1 MKTFSYLQNYCTIH
15 LPNILIISTSESWRQ
30 CVPPEHREIS
40 ATATRHQN
48 WGEKIQ
54 TGGKFWWK
62 ETLQLKPSLKT
73 ALIWQHL
80 TWVVFPDP
88 VSPQISTTWLLLIKL
103 TMSSLIDQMGK
114 ACLNGSNSWFTVAC
128 GTCGMPPFI
137 RPTALFMSF
146 TVKSKLQ
153 YASLNDRNTFWKMCR
168 WAISSLCERVL
179 T

>member
-1 MKTFSYLQNYCTIH
+1 MDFTLCFCIFLSALHSRNKAIFLSTKLLYNPPPQHSHHFYLW
-15 LPNILIISTSESWRQ
+15 SWRQ
-30 CVPPEHREIS
+30 CVPPKHREIS

-48 WGEKIQ
+48 WGEKIH

-73 ALIWQHL
+73 ALILQHL

-88 VSPQISTTWLLLIKL
+88 VSPQTSTTWLLLIKL
-103 TMSSLIDQMGK
+103 TMSSLISQMGK
-114 ACLNGSNSWFTVAC
+114 ACLNGCNSWFTVAC

-153 YASLNDRNTFWKMCR
+153 ICVA
-168 WAISSLCERVL
+168 
-179 T
+179 